1 MKKQKNTNAAMKQT
15 SDIEPIT
22 TFNIWN
28 CIIAKSNGVTS
39 KVINPIAE
47 ATPRIFV
54 MISSSCLFSLSGQNP
69 EIHSQAISISLLPS
83 HRYSLDIKHTGQYRK
98 SIPTVCTTHY
108 ISTSQG
114 FAVSQERKA
123 PFLYDYNAD
132 RSVQAPTAT
141 DYLQKVL

>member
-47 ATPRIFV
+47 ATP
-54 MISSSCLFSLSGQNP
+54 
-69 EIHSQAISISLLPS
+69 
-83 HRYSLDIKHTGQYRK
+83 
-98 SIPTVCTTHY
+98 
-108 ISTSQG
+108 
-114 FAVSQERKA
+114 
-123 PFLYDYNAD
+123 
-132 RSVQAPTAT
+132 
-141 DYLQKVL
+141 